1 MKIDLMNEAFRE
13 LREDF
18 AEAAEGVVV
27 EMVKNKAHEAA
38 VTVKVKI
45 KLEGGEYME
54 DPTDETGEAVPAF
67 LPMIGYE
74 VKTSVKR
81 EAAKSEGRIGRPG
94 DRLVLGRRGVE
105 LWTTERVTLLSEEQ
119 MEMIREDE
127 A

>member
-1 MKIDLMNEAFRE
+1 MIDLRE
-13 LREDF
+13 KEWADLRKDF

-27 EMVKNKAHEAA
+27 EMVKNKATEAQ

-45 KLEGGEYME
+45 RLEGSEYVE
-54 DPTDETGEAVPAF
+54 DPTDETGEAVEAF

>member
-1 MKIDLMNEAFRE
+1 MRIDLMNASFRE

-27 EMVKNKAHEAA
+27 EMVQNKATEAQ

-54 DPTDETGEAVPAF
+54 DPTDEKGEAVPAF
-67 LPMIGYE
+67 TPVIGYE

-94 DRLVLGRRGVE
+94 DRIVLGRRGVE
-105 LWTTERVTLLSEEQ
+105 LWTAEEEQ
-119 MEMIREDE
+119 MEMIK
-127 A
+127 

>member
-1 MKIDLMNEAFRE
+1 MRIDLGGEPFVG

-27 EMVKNKAHEAA
+27 EMVKNKATEAA

-67 LPMIGYE
+67 APVIGYE

-81 EAAKSEGRIGRPG
+81 ESAKSEGRIGRPG
-94 DRLVLGRRGVE
+94 DRIVLGRRGVE
-105 LWTTERVTLLSEEQ
+105 LWTAEEEQ
-119 MEMIREDE
+119 MEMIRDE
-127 A
+127 

>member
-27 EMVKNKAHEAA
+27 EMVQNKATEAQ

-67 LPMIGYE
+67 ESAIGYE
-74 VKTSVKR
+74 IKTAVKR
-81 EAAKSEGRIGRPG
+81 EAAKSAGRIGRPG
-94 DRLVLGRRGVE
+94 DRIAIGKGGVE
-105 LWTTERVTLLSEEQ
+105 ILGDEQ
-119 MEMIREDE
+119 IEMIKE
-127 A
+127 